1 MSCKVLV
8 VDDDPWMTHLLA
20 HHLKQDGHTVLC
32 ADCGFQAL
40 ELYRRERPGLV
51 LTDWRMPSISGV
63 ELCRAIRAQAG
74 DQPVYCIMLT
84 AVTDEDQ
91 VVEALDAGADDY
103 VYKPF
108 RPRELLAR
116 LRAGERI
123 VALQTEV
130 SRTAGD
136 LRHANDE
143 LAAVNL
149 KLSVAIQRLERLART
164 DMLTGLANRAAG
176 VERLEECWAASNRDG
191 APLSVLMLDLDHFK
205 SINDRHGHA
214 VGDYVLKTHARILR
228 HEVRAGELTCRFGGE
243 EFLIVC
249 PNTQEESA
257 ANLAER
263 LRQAIESYPLDE
275 AAPELRLT
283 ISVGVAQRSADM
295 AGPDRLI
302 KAADDALYAAKRAGR
317 NRVCRASEQTGGSD
331 ATSLSRRTA
340 SSALVSSKI
349 AS

>member
-40 ELYRRERPGLV
+40 ELYRRERPSLV

-74 DQPVYCIMLT
+74 DEPVYCIMLT

-123 VALQTEV
+123 VTLQSEL

-143 LAAVNL
+143 LATVNL

-164 DMLTGLANRAAG
+164 DMLTGLANRTAG

-191 APLSVLMLDLDHFK
+191 APLSLLLIDLDHFK

-214 VGDYVLKTHARILR
+214 VGDHVLKTHARILR

-249 PNTQEESA
+249 PNTQEEA
-257 ANLAER
+257 AAILAER
-263 LRQAIESYPLDE
+263 LREAVESYPLDE
-275 AAPELRLT
+275 AAAGLHLT
-283 ISVGVAQRSADM
+283 ISVGVAQRSASM

-302 KAADDALYAAKRAGR
+302 KAADDALYAAKNAGR
-317 NRVCRASEQTGGSD
+317 NRISRASALTARPVDPVTAHAD
-331 ATSLSRRTA
+331 ALTALAVSR
-340 SSALVSSKI
+340 I